1 MKNDTFK
8 KLVLDSERLIKEQEK
23 LIKLNYQ
30 HSYRVIRDRLYKVYV
45 DYINENGVDVI
56 NTMTKAQKIKLDAYI
71 ASELAKAYKENKK
84 AVEKTL
90 NDIMDKAYKESFK
103 SVANVESIADVRRK
117 IDSTNVI
124 NKEVA
129 GHIWTERIDKYGKD
143 FVYDLHGIV
152 RNGLNNG
159 DTFTSMAKDI
169 KTRFGSDIGNTMRI
183 ARTEGARV
191 LEDSKNEAFKD
202 IAEND
207 SVQVFKVWHT
217 MGDEAVRESHEAM
230 EGVRVRFDEPFILPS
245 GVSAMYPKASGVAS
259 EDINC
264 RCYVEYVT
272 EVDEKLYK
280 DIANDFIDVSPGTVE
295 DLNEVEVDGIVYS
308 VDRKEA
314 VLDYSKHEKEVA
326 EWIAY
331 NMGGII
337 KMCPR
342 VVIPKGIRTPDYIWN
357 GEKWDLKTIN
367 SHSNNTVTT
376 AVGKAKEQTENV
388 ALYLNVNSYTDN
400 DLIHELDR
408 IFGNSRY
415 SYIDRIMISEDYV
428 LRGIYKR
435 K

>member
-1 MKNDTFK
+1 MKNDLFK
-8 KLVLDSERLIKEQEK
+8 KLVTDSEKLVKKQEK

-30 HSYRVIRDRLYKVYV
+30 HSYRVIRDRLHKVYV
-45 DYINENGVDVI
+45 DYVQENGDDVI

-103 SVANVESIADVRRK
+103 SLANVESIVDVRRK
-117 IDSTNVI
+117 IDSTNVV

-245 GVSAMYPKASGVAS
+245 GVSAMYPKASGVAG

-415 SYIDRIMISEDYV
+415 SYIDKIMIIEDYV

>member
-1 MKNDTFK
+1 MKNDLFK
-8 KLVLDSERLIKEQEK
+8 KLVTDSEKLVKKQEK

-30 HSYRVIRDRLYKVYV
+30 HSYRVIRDRLHKVYV
-45 DYINENGVDVI
+45 DYVQENGDDVI

-71 ASELAKAYKENKK
+71 ASELAKAYKENKR

-103 SVANVESIADVRRK
+103 SVANVESIANVRRK

-202 IAEND
+202 IAENE

-272 EVDEKLYK
+272 EIGYNISKGEYDIGDQVGRFGILTDSPKIDVDWKISAIHSREMLEVREINVNDIDGWVKYGACIEQDKGNKFVFVTREGTAVVRKDGKLITVWSEKDYDQAMIDIVKKLY
-280 DIANDFIDVSPGTVE
+280 E
-295 DLNEVEVDGIVYS
+295 
-308 VDRKEA
+308 
-314 VLDYSKHEKEVA
+314 
-326 EWIAY
+326 
-331 NMGGII
+331 
-337 KMCPR
+337 
-342 VVIPKGIRTPDYIWN
+342 
-357 GEKWDLKTIN
+357 GER
-367 SHSNNTVTT
+367 
-376 AVGKAKEQTENV
+376 NV
-388 ALYLNVNSYTDN
+388 
-400 DLIHELDR
+400 
-408 IFGNSRY
+408 
-415 SYIDRIMISEDYV
+415 
-428 LRGIYKR
+428 
-435 K
+435 